1 MKRVVAAIALL
12 AVAVSVAVWSGYVF
26 NREMSLF
33 ERELNKLIII
43 SETCSDEELI
53 KETEKIVFSWSGS
66 IGILR
71 SVVLHEGID
80 ELNRNISS
88 LSQIV
93 KYLDRE
99 QMREKCIEAINQIA
113 SLKSCEKISFENIL

>member
-1 MKRVVAAIALL
+1 MKRVVAAFALL
-12 AVAVSVAVWSGYVF
+12 AVAVSVAVWSGYIF
-26 NREMSLF
+26 NREMSFF
-33 ERELNKLIII
+33 ETELYKLILI
-43 SETCSDEELI
+43 SENSSDEELTE
-53 KETEKIVFSWSGS
+53 ETEKIILNWNSTL
-66 IGILR
+66 GILR

-88 LSQIV
+88 LSQII

-99 QMREKCIEAINQIA
+99 QMKEKCIEAINQIA

>member
-33 ERELNKLIII
+33 ETELNELIVI
-43 SETCSDEELI
+43 SENCSDEELI

>member
-12 AVAVSVAVWSGYVF
+12 AVAVFVAVWSGYVF

-33 ERELNKLIII
+33 ETELNELIVI
-43 SETCSDEELI
+43 SKTCSDEELI
-53 KETEKIVFSWSGS
+53 EETEKIVFSWNGS